1 MIFIAISC
9 GEGSSNDSNR
19 KPFELHE
26 FYMQKMKQLF
36 LKQQLKDFLVY
47 NIYIHLC
54 VLLVLISI
62 CMYMYNNVCVPSHV
76 RI

>member
-1 MIFIAISC
+1 MISIAISC

-47 NIYIHLC
+47 NIYTFMCASCAYI
-54 VLLVLISI
+54 
-62 CMYMYNNVCVPSHV
+62 YMYVYV
-76 RI
+76 